1 MAMFRS
7 QDSMLEAKI
16 QLTGGSTVYSCHR
29 IMSVPSAN
37 VVMLQQLPHGSDL
50 TGGGI
55 LSVWI

>member
-1 MAMFRS
+1 
-7 QDSMLEAKI
+7 MLEAKI

-50 TGGGI
+50 TGGDT